1 MTTASTNEATPTRRV
16 WLCIFL
22 GIIAT
27 IELVDAL
34 ASIQT
39 IFAHR
44 ETGAG
49 PPSFAQTLND
59 IRLALTPLIVAA
71 AFIFAAIGDI
81 RRAVLAMAVFTLMAW
96 LLDGLPTIALHGMTF
111 SFDYGGLEAVFLYVI
126 TPIAALAA
134 GALALTNRRL
144 GLAALLV
151 SLSTLFRWIGL
162 VIFIIAVVKYG
173 F

>member
-39 IFAHR
+39 IFAHH

-71 AFIFAAIGDI
+71 ALIFAAIGDV

-111 SFDYGGLEAVFLYVI
+111 SFDYGGLEEVFLYVI

>member
-1 MTTASTNEATPTRRV
+1 MTTATTTENVPARRP

-34 ASIQT
+34 SSIQT
-39 IFAHR
+39 IFAHH
-44 ETGAG
+44 EAGTG

-59 IRLALTPLIVAA
+59 IRLAVTPLIVAA
-71 AFIFAAIGDI
+71 ALVFAAMGNV
-81 RRAVLAMAVFTLMAW
+81 RRAVLALAVFILMAW
-96 LLDGLPTIALHGMTF
+96 LLDGLPTIALHGMSL
-111 SFDYGGLEAVFLYVI
+111 SFDYGALGEVFLYVI

-134 GALALTNRRL
+134 GALTFKNRRL
-144 GLAALLV
+144 GLADLLV

-162 VIFIIAVVKYG
+162 VIFIVAVVKYG

>member
-34 ASIQT
+34 ASLQT
-39 IFAHR
+39 TFAHH
-44 ETGAG
+44 ETGTG
-49 PPSFAQTLND
+49 LPSFAQTLND

-71 AFIFAAIGDI
+71 ALVFAAIGNV
-81 RRAVLAMAVFTLMAW
+81 RRAVLALAVFTLMAW
-96 LLDGLPTIALHGMTF
+96 LLDGLPTIALHGMNL
-111 SFDYGGLEAVFLYVI
+111 SFDYGGLEEVFLYVI

-134 GALALTNRRL
+134 GALALKNRRL